1 MRPGVE
7 GSRLPVPV
15 ALAFAL
21 ALIGLGAT
29 GSLQAQP
36 VGTAFTYQG
45 RLTDAGNPA
54 NAPYDLQFSLF
65 DAASGGAQ
73 VGATLSRDDV
83 VVTNGL
89 FTVSL
94 DFGSVFA
101 GNRRWLELRVRP
113 AASTGAYTTL
123 AGRQE
128 LTPAPNA
135 LFSTNVPWAGVA
147 GKPAGFADDVD
158 NDSGGDITG
167 VTAGTGLTGGG
178 TSGAVTVSANLA
190 GSGSATTLA
199 RSDHDHFSQAW
210 SGSTTTGLTVTNAA
224 GAALRG
230 QSTATG
236 ATPGV
241 FGSGQSS
248 AGVGVHGQALATS
261 GATRGVLGES
271 ASVDGAGLYGTN
283 SSGGSA
289 IVGRTTAT
297 AGGNAIVGI
306 TEGAGG
312 FGVTGAA
319 LTTGRGVYGSSQ
331 TTSGPGAGVHGFAR
345 SPQATAGFFE
355 NIGGGPA
362 IVLGGGEILFSDG
375 TAQSTAALG
384 DVTGVTA
391 GSGLTGGGTSGA
403 LTLAVDLQGSGTATT
418 VSRSDHDHVTQAWS
432 GSAPSFQALRV
443 TNTGVGGF
451 SDGIWGQGDAAG
463 GGRGVVGYA
472 PAATGDNFGVWGQA
486 DSSGGRGVYGL
497 ATAGSGPT
505 YGTYGQSDST
515 VGRGVYGRTTA
526 TTGVNYGVYG
536 ENASTTAGSAGVF
549 GRALGTGPV
558 SGIEGRANTSVGN
571 AIYAQNE
578 SLAGGIGVAARG
590 VVAIYGEGTTF
601 SGTGVFGLAPQVGGN
616 TVGVRAQTDSQ
627 TGKGLWAIAT
637 NGNGTNYALYAEN
650 PQSTNGYA
658 GYFTGLPSFGR
669 VHITGTLSKGMGSF
683 KIDHPLDPEN
693 KYLYHSFVE
702 SPDMMNIY
710 NGNVVTDA
718 DGYATVELPD
728 WFEALNRDFRYQL
741 TVLDEAD
748 TAVFVQAK
756 VVRKVAGN
764 RFSIRTSAPRVEVSW
779 LVTGIR
785 HDAIAEKHR
794 IPVEEDKPEAER
806 GKYLYPVEQGQPV
819 EKGVDWE
826 RSVTALQRR
835 EANGTPTP

>member
-1 MRPGVE
+1 MRALV
-7 GSRLPVPV
+7 VAT
-15 ALAFAL
+15 ALAASAAL
-21 ALIGLGAT
+21 A
-29 GSLQAQP
+29 SAQP

-54 NAPYDLQFSLF
+54 SGAYDLQLALF

-73 VGATLSRDDV
+73 VGATLTRDDV
-83 VVTNGL
+83 VVTTGL

-94 DFGSVFA
+94 DFGAVFA
-101 GNRRWLELRVRP
+101 GSKRWLEIRVRP
-113 AASTGAYTTL
+113 GASTGAYTTL

-128 LTPAPNA
+128 LTPSPNA
-135 LFSTNVPWAGVA
+135 AFASGVPWTGVA
-147 GKPAGFADDVD
+147 NKPAGFADDVD

-178 TSGAVTVSANLA
+178 ATGSVTLNANLA
-190 GSGSATTLA
+190 GSGSAATIA
-199 RSDHDHFSQAW
+199 RSDHDHFAQGW
-210 SGSTTTGLTVTNAA
+210 SGASPSGLTVTNTA
-224 GAALRG
+224 GGALRG
-230 QSTATG
+230 LSTATG

-248 AGVGVHGQALATS
+248 TGVGVHGQALATS

-271 ASVDGAGLYGTN
+271 ASLDGAGVYGTN
-283 SSGGSA
+283 ASGGSA

-331 TTSGPGAGVHGFAR
+331 TTSGTGAGVHGFAR

-355 NIGGGPA
+355 NIAGGPA
-362 IVLGGGEILFSDG
+362 IVLGGGDILFSDG
-375 TAQSTAALG
+375 TSQSTAALG
-384 DVTGVTA
+384 DVTGVAA
-391 GSGLTGGGTSGA
+391 GFGLTGGGTSGD
-403 LTLAVDLQGSGTATT
+403 LTLAVNLQGSGTATT
-418 VSRSDHDHVTQAWS
+418 VSRSDHDHLTQAWV
-432 GSAPSFQALRV
+432 GSAPGFQTLRV
-443 TNTGVGGF
+443 TNTATGGF
-451 SDGIWGQGDAAG
+451 SDGIWGQGQG
-463 GGRGVVGYA
+463 LGMGRGVVGYA
-472 PAATGDNFGVWGQA
+472 SGPTGENFGVWGQA
-486 DSSGGRGVYGL
+486 DSTGGRGVYGV
-497 ATAGSGPT
+497 AIASSGPT

-515 VGRGVYGRTTA
+515 VGRGVFGRTTA
-526 TTGVNYGVYG
+526 TTGVNHGVYG
-536 ENASTTAGSAGVF
+536 ENASTTPGSAGVF

-578 SLAGGIGVAARG
+578 STAGGIGVAARG

-650 PQSTNGYA
+650 PQSTSGYA

-683 KIDHPLDPEN
+683 KIDHPLDPAN

-741 TVLDEAD
+741 TVVDEAD
-748 TAVFVQAK
+748 SPGFVQAK
-756 VVRKVAGN
+756 IVRKVADH
-764 RFSIRTSAPRVEVSW
+764 RFTLRTSAPGVEVSW
-779 LVTGIR
+779 QVTGIR

-806 GKYLYPVEQGQPV
+806 GKYLYPVEQGQPA

-826 RSVTALQRR
+826 RSLTALERR
-835 EANGTPTP
+835 EANGTPKQ